1 MNSICVFELDNNK
14 YYVTEFKN
22 EVIQP
27 IKEMIKNL
35 VSDNDSDKIKSLL
48 TQNLSVLISS
58 LDWIKQ
64 NPIKTIMEMKE
75 NTSLEKIYIN
85 YVKEYGINN
94 IRSDIFKDV
103 ELSESAV
110 KKIQELL
117 DNSNY
122 PASVIIPLLDKEIN
136 KLKNIYNFIQN
147 NSVIIERYSNYELR
161 FDGLGNFMRLTKI
174 KNRPIINTLLPN
186 FIDTFFSNFT
196 NILSKDES
204 DDIKS
209 KLKNHF
215 SEFKIMEEIAKAVLL
230 KKQVDKLIFKYGSL
244 EVINAILSKLLDKK
258 IDLIHSMEMD
268 DIENEVDEDDEE
280 DEEDEEEEYEEE
292 EDEENEEEDEVGNE
306 EE

>member
-136 KLKNIYNFIQN
+136 KLKN
-147 NSVIIERYSNYELR
+147 
-161 FDGLGNFMRLTKI
+161 
-174 KNRPIINTLLPN
+174 TL
-186 FIDTFFSNFT
+186 
-196 NILSKDES
+196 
-204 DDIKS
+204 KS
-209 KLKNHF
+209 
-215 SEFKIMEEIAKAVLL
+215 
-230 KKQVDKLIFKYGSL
+230 
-244 EVINAILSKLLDKK
+244 
-258 IDLIHSMEMD
+258 
-268 DIENEVDEDDEE
+268 
-280 DEEDEEEEYEEE
+280 
-292 EDEENEEEDEVGNE
+292 
-306 EE
+306 